1 MFEADNGLG
10 FSAAPWST
18 ALNALFLRRNEIV
31 FSPLW
36 SKWSLPRALLRMLK
50 RHPSRNCTWEWGRVW
65 LDTVEGENRNVHIIV
80 ITYLTVMQAPHS
92 PPQYNFLY
100 PGLVQDVKVDSVFT
114 LAVTLRLVSL
124 GFLSHEDLNLF
135 CSHAD
140 LHIHTFTLVCAN
152 VDTQT
157 HTRCYFRL

>member
-1 MFEADNGLG
+1 MGEGVIGYGEGRKSQRAHH
-10 FSAAPWST
+10 
-18 ALNALFLRRNEIV
+18 RNNLPDSYA
-31 FSPLW
+31 SPT
-36 SKWSLPRALLRMLK
+36 LP
-50 RHPSRNCTWEWGRVW
+50 
-65 LDTVEGENRNVHIIV
+65 
-80 ITYLTVMQAPHS
+80 

-135 CSHAD
+135 YSHAD